1 MLTNVQ
7 PTSLAAFHQTASE
20 RELQSKR
27 LLSFYKLKGAMSD
40 RQASYLLGWSPAH
53 VSARR
58 NDLVK
63 AGLVCEMGKKKD
75 PDTNKL
81 VMCWGE
87 IKSTLF

>member
-1 MLTNVQ
+1 MNNIALT
-7 PTSLAAFHQTASE
+7 SRIAFHQTASE

-27 LLSFYKLKGAMSD
+27 LLSFYRLKGAMSD

-58 NDLVK
+58 NDLVR

-81 VMCWGE
+81 VMLWGTNDG
-87 IKSTLF
+87 TLGL